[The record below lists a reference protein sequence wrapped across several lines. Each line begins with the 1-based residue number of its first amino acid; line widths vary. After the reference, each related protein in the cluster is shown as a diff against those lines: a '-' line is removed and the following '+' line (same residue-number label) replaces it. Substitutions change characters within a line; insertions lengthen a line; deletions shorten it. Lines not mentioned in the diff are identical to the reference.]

1 MKGVAKTLSQLRT
14 LGLVSVIV
22 VDCGPESNPSR
33 SHEQACRLLYFLHEF
48 DNISAVVLEN
58 VMAKQESDMPGLV
71 FPSTGRGIYVSE
83 TDSLFQTLKEDKIPI
98 ITEYSAT
105 LSSGWKA
112 EKIPAEGI
120 VVGLVRFFSGMQSS
134 SPQDEEA
141 EWEDGGTR
149 PLAAVETVVVL
160 DPAGGIPVAS
170 NISVPHR
177 FVNLEA
183 EYEPI
188 VENLSRELA
197 DLQRKSEN
205 QPEKATRTILDQAKA
220 VTATHLRNLEMVRDA
235 LSLLPSA
242 ASALITTPSVAAN
255 TARASDKASLNVSS
269 SARIRNLVHMPVG
282 TRPTQNPL
290 IHNLLTGKPVYS
302 SSLPLEKVSRRDS
315 LGRQSAKTEIAT
327 LVKRGMPVTIFPSPD
342 LGPWHPPKPG
352 EPRLRLTDTCLD
364 LARLIY
370 LIEDSFNRKL
380 DVRDYLNRIHDN
392 LAGVIIAGNYE
403 GGAILTWE
411 RPFALS
417 EEEAYR
423 NGRLVPYLDKF
434 AVLKSRQGSGGVA
447 DIVFNAM
454 VQDCFPAGVCWRS
467 RRNNPVNKW
476 YFERS
481 VGGTVKLQDTQ
492 WTMFWTTAGLE
503 VEDQALK
510 DYESVCREIQPSWAD
525 KKHIAD

>member
-22 VDCGPESNPSR
+22 VDCGPGSGPAV
-33 SHEQACRLLYFLHEF
+33 SHEQACRSLYFLHEF
-48 DNISAVVLEN
+48 DNVSAVVLEN
-58 VMAKQESDMPGLV
+58 VMAREEVAASEFS
-71 FPSTGRGIYVSE
+71 FPPTGPGIYVAE
-83 TDSLFQTLKEDKIPI
+83 GEAILQTLQEDKIPVV
-98 ITEYSAT
+98 TEYSYTAST
-105 LSSGWKA
+105 KWQA
-112 EKIPAEGI
+112 ERIPAEGI
-120 VVGLVRFFSGMQSS
+120 VVGLVRFFSGMQAKGSG
-134 SPQDEEA
+134 DEESGWD
-141 EWEDGGTR
+141 WEGGGPR

-170 NISVPHR
+170 NVSVPHR

-188 VENLSRELA
+188 VEHLEAELLAAESESKLA
-197 DLQRKSEN
+197 DSSQQS
-205 QPEKATRTILDQAKA
+205 PEPTAMTQAA
-220 VTATHLRNLEMVRDA
+220 AAATHLRNLKMVRDA
-235 LSLLPSA
+235 LLLLPPT
-242 ASALITTPSVAAN
+242 ASALITTPLVAAN
-255 TARASDKASLNVSS
+255 TARTPQKKTDLKPEPAGG
-269 SARIRNLVHMPVG
+269 IRNLHMPVG
-282 TRPTQNPL
+282 TRKTQNPL

-302 SSLPLEKVSRRDS
+302 SSLPMEKVRRRD
-315 LGRQSAKTEIAT
+315 AKTEMAT
-327 LVKRGMPVTIFPSPD
+327 LVKRGMPVTIFPSTD
-342 LGPWHPPKPG
+342 LGPWQPPVPG
-352 EPRLRLTDTCLD
+352 QPRLRLTDTCMD

-411 RPFALS
+411 SPLGLS

-423 NGRLVPYLDKF
+423 TGRLVPYLDKF

-454 VQDCFPAGVCWRS
+454 VQECFPRGVCWRS
-467 RRNNPVNKW
+467 RQNNPVNKW

-481 VGGTVKLQDTQ
+481 VGGTMRLHSTQ
-492 WTMFWTTAGLE
+492 WTMFWTTPGL
-503 VEDQALK
+503 VVGDQALV
-510 DYESVCREIQPSWAD
+510 DYADVCRTIQPSWAD
-525 KKHIAD
+525 NKHIVD